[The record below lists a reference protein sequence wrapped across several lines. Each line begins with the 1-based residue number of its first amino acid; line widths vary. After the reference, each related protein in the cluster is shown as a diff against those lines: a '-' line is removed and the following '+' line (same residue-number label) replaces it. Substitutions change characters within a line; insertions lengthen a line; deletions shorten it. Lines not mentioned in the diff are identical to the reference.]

1 MTPSGRPGAGIRTA
15 AAEGELDWL
24 LADFAKAMPGV
35 RHALVVSADGLRL
48 AASGR
53 LDTSFAD
60 RLAAAASG
68 LVSLARGASRVLAD
82 EPLSQVIVEMADGYL
97 FVSSLSQGST
107 LTVYAERQSDI
118 GLLGYEMTMLAH
130 RVGHLLSSAPRS

>member
-1 MTPSGRPGAGIRTA
+1 MRPGGPTS
-15 AAEGELDWL
+15 GELDWL

-48 AASGR
+48 AASEQ
-53 LDTSFAD
+53 LDSAFAD

-68 LVSLARGASRVLAD
+68 LVSLSRGTAKVLGA
-82 EPLSQVIVEMADGYL
+82 EPVSQTIVEMAGGYL

-107 LTVYAERQSDI
+107 LTVYADRECDI
-118 GLLGYEMTMLAH
+118 GLLGYEMTMLAN
-130 RVGHLLSSAPRS
+130 RAGHLLSATPRGGVPR

>member
-1 MTPSGRPGAGIRTA
+1 
-15 AAEGELDWL
+15 
-24 LADFAKAMPGV
+24 
-35 RHALVVSADGLRL
+35 
-48 AASGR
+48 
-53 LDTSFAD
+53 
-60 RLAAAASG
+60 
-68 LVSLARGASRVLAD
+68 VLAD

>member
-1 MTPSGRPGAGIRTA
+1 MRPGGPTG
-15 AAEGELDWL
+15 GELDWL
-24 LADFAKAMPGV
+24 LADFAKGMPGV

-48 AASGR
+48 AGSGR
-53 LDTSFAD
+53 LDPSFAD

-118 GLLGYEMTMLAH
+118 GLLGYEMTMVAH
-130 RVGHLLSSAPRS
+130 RVGHLLTSAPRN